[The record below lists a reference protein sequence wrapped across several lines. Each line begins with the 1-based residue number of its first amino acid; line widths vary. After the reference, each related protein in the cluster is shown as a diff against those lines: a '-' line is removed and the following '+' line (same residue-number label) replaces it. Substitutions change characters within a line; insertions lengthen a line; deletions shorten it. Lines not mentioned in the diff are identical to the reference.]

1 MRAALGA
8 GFKHRDI
15 AVATGAT
22 RCSRSACVRPAP
34 SAKVLKPGTVTMNWT
49 GSQDGASQTM
59 MILRLLKGGK
69 NPPRF
74 CRPQA
79 QGVSKPSGTIPIPQ
93 EQTNEQTKIKDTD
106 RQTPGL
112 FKNKPKQN
120 L

>member
-1 MRAALGA
+1 
-8 GFKHRDI
+8 
-15 AVATGAT
+15 
-22 RCSRSACVRPAP
+22 
-34 SAKVLKPGTVTMNWT
+34 MNWT

-106 RQTPGL
+106 RHLGYSKTNP
-112 FKNKPKQN
+112 NRISN
-120 L
+120 LTDLGITES